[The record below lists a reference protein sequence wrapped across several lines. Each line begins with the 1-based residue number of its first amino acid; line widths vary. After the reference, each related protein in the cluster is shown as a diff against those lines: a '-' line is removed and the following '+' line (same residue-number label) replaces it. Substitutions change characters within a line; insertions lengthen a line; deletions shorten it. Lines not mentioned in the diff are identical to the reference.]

1 MRQFWTLKRAS
12 GVGVM
17 AGLAAL
23 ALWPFLGLYGPI
35 LLRLFFALAALGG
48 LCGFSVLIIT
58 LHDMAHNP
66 RRGTRIRP
74 LRTFDI
80 AVGLTL
86 VILSWFELKDAIG
99 LFPA

>member
-1 MRQFWTLKRAS
+1 MRQYWTLRRAS
-12 GVGVM
+12 GIGVV

-48 LCGFSVLIIT
+48 LCGFSILFIT

-66 RRGTRIRP
+66 RRGSRIRP
-74 LRTFDI
+74 LRTFDS
-80 AVGLTL
+80 ALGVGLL
-86 VILSWFELKDAIG
+86 ILSWFELRDVIG